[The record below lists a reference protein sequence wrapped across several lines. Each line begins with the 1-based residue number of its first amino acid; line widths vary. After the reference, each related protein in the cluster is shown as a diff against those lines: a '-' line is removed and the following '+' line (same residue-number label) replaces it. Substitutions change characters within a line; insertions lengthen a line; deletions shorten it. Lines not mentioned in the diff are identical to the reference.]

1 MSKRAPRALAG
12 PPRRGALA
20 GWALLPLRAFLGA
33 TFLFAGAQ
41 KLADPT
47 FLSGTAPTSIHAQI
61 LSAIRLSPLHGALHP
76 LLSVATAVGVA
87 VAGAELLVG
96 LATLLGLYPR
106 SAASVGAAL
115 SLTFFLTVSYHS
127 HPYYTGADIVFLAA
141 WVPLIVTPGP
151 PALSLGAL
159 IATRARRPEAAPAG
173 LVALPF
179 ARVAQ
184 LCGSFDAGTCRAR
197 DGAPCAP
204 APCPVLAQPSEDP
217 DAGRRAVLEI
227 ASGTLAAGAALIA
240 GGAIAGAGRL
250 IGGAPSGVALA
261 ALAPRGPADPAVGGT
276 LLGPAHEVPVG
287 GAATFTVPVTGD
299 PGIVVQ
305 PVLGQFDAYDA
316 VCPHA
321 GCTVGYDAAG
331 HVLAC
336 PCHGSQ
342 FQVASGAVLAG
353 PAPRGLMKINLTRGP
368 DGNLYVR

>member
-1 MSKRAPRALAG
+1 MSDRAPRRRAG
-12 PPRRGALA
+12 SPGRGALA

-33 TFLFAGAQ
+33 TFVFAGAQ
-41 KLADPT
+41 KLANPT
-47 FLSGTAPTSIHAQI
+47 FLTGTAPTSIHAQI

-76 LLSVATAVGVA
+76 LLAVATAVGVA
-87 VAGAELLVG
+87 VAGVELLVG

-106 SAASVGAAL
+106 SAALGGAAL
-115 SLTFFLTVSYHS
+115 SLTFFFTVSYHS
-127 HPYYTGADIVFLAA
+127 HPYYTGADIVFLFA
-141 WVPLIVTPGP
+141 WVPLIVAPGP
-151 PALSLGAL
+151 PAWSMAAL
-159 IATRARRPEAAPAG
+159 IADRARPPEAAPPG

-179 ARVAQ
+179 ARVAE
-184 LCGSFDAGTCRAR
+184 LCGSFAAGTCRAR
-197 DGAPCAP
+197 GGAPCAP
-204 APCPVLAQPSEDP
+204 APCPVLARVPEEP
-217 DAGRRAVLEI
+217 DTGRRAVLEI
-227 ASGTLAAGAALIA
+227 ASGTLAAGATLVA

-250 IGGAPSGVALA
+250 IGGAPSGVALP
-261 ALAPRGPADPAVGGT
+261 ALVPRVPGDPAVRGT
-276 LLGPAHEVPVG
+276 LLGPAREVPVG

-305 PVLGQFDAYDA
+305 PVLGHFDAYDA

-342 FQVASGAVLAG
+342 FQVASGAVVAG